1 MHALCSLL
9 LTIPRSV
16 GYEQNPLSLYY
27 CYEVE
32 GSTQCLKKCIAEVC
46 KLCASLAIHLINQAH
61 DVAAS
66 SLF

>member
-9 LTIPRSV
+9 LTIPPSV

-27 CYEVE
+27 CFDVE

-46 KLCASLAIHLINQAH
+46 QFCSLLYVKCALVFLKS
-61 DVAAS
+61 
-66 SLF
+66 